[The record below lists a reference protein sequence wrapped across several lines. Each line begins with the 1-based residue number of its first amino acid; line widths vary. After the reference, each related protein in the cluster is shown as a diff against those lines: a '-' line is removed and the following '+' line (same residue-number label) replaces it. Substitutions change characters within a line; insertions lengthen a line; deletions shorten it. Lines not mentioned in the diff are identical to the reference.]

1 MVDYELTGAT
11 PDPLSAD
18 EVVRR
23 LPAIELLPDDLREPV
38 IEISRRAPDY
48 FWDVPATSG
57 KNVDYH
63 HPIARGEHGL
73 WAHTLMLFG
82 PLWRLSQTEVALGNI
97 TERERDLAFA
107 AAILHDQ
114 RKRGSHADPES
125 KAVSDHDLRMAIVIR
140 QTEIPDR
147 DTIAN
152 AVASHMGPKE
162 WGYDGPEP
170 ETPLQRLVHQADMM
184 ASTPNADIH
193 IPGPV
198 PKELA
203 TLGLEVGSYE

>member
-1 MVDYELTGAT
+1 MAEYDLSGAT

-23 LPAIELLPDDLREPV
+23 LPAIELLSDSLQEPV

-48 FWDVPATSG
+48 FWEVPATSS
-57 KNVDYH
+57 KDVDYH
-63 HPIARGEHGL
+63 HPIARREHGL

-82 PLWRLSQTEVALGNI
+82 PLWRLSQSEVALGNI

-114 RKRGSHADPES
+114 RKRGRHDDPES
-125 KAVSDHDLRMAIVIR
+125 KAASDHDLRMAIVIR
-140 QTEIPDR
+140 QADFPGADAV
-147 DTIAN
+147 AN
-152 AVASHMGPKE
+152 AVASHMGPSE
-162 WGYDGPEP
+162 WGYDDPEP
-170 ETPLQRLVHQADMM
+170 ETPLQHLVHRADMM
-184 ASTPNADIH
+184 ASMPNADIH
-193 IPGPV
+193 VPGPI

-203 TLGLEVGSYE
+203 DLGLEAGSYE